1 MRGNQKYPYQ
11 IFSDLIYEGLEN
23 VQGSHRRK
31 MQKEQK
37 FEALTNYNNKEKLTE
52 TKLGLLDLVYLDFR
66 AHFFYRAKS
75 SEKLDP
81 ILDYVY
87 VWVQSL
93 RDKCSV
99 KNLLF

>member
-1 MRGNQKYPYQ
+1 MRGNQKDLYQ

-31 MQKEQK
+31 MQKEQM

-52 TKLGLLDLVYLDFR
+52 TKLGLLGLSGSFL
-66 AHFFYRAKS
+66 FYRAKS

-87 VWVQSL
+87 VWVQSS